1 MFKPL
6 TKLYRLICFI
16 VEPAFLRVRYLIVPL
31 ANLFLLQAIGWWGYN
46 AIVKLRK
53 YEIQKTISEMFQKYS
68 WNTNNPPDMDIMNPI
83 LDQVERAF
91 DFKVY
96 ILVAFLVF
104 ATLFEVFGR
113 VTNSRVKTKLSR
125 SNTSG
130 DWASK
135 DSYDF
140 IVTLFDRMF
149 AIALYLYPAVDV
161 FVRNANAVYKIYPQ
175 YAELLNV
182 TVAPVCDWYITN
194 VWGSFFGY
202 GQGILFFFMYYGIA
216 RNRDNMKYFIR
227 YHATQSIMVHGL
239 YIFINQLGDTCFY
252 RNAQPIYGDRF
263 GAQVVWTLG
272 LLLLPMVISAFIGF
286 ETKILFWDEAIQY
299 HIGPRPKRKSQ
310 GNG

>member
-6 TKLYRLICFI
+6 TKLYRLITFI
-16 VEPAFLRVRYLIVPL
+16 LEGAFMRVRYLIIPL
-31 ANLFLLQAIGWWGYN
+31 TNLFLLQAVGWWIYN

-68 WNTNNPPDMDIMNPI
+68 WNMNNPPDMDIMNPI
-83 LDQVERAF
+83 LDQVERDF

-96 ILVAFLVF
+96 ILIAFLVF
-104 ATLFEVFGR
+104 GTLFEVFGR
-113 VTNSRVKTKLSR
+113 VTNSRIKTKISR

-140 IVTLFDRMF
+140 IITLFDRMF
-149 AIALYLYPAVDV
+149 
-161 FVRNANAVYKIYPQ
+161 
-175 YAELLNV
+175 
-182 TVAPVCDWYITN
+182 
-194 VWGSFFGY
+194 
-202 GQGILFFFMYYGIA
+202 YGIA

-252 RNAQPIYGDRF
+252 RNPQPIYGDRF

-272 LLLLPMVISAFIGF
+272 LLLLPMVISAFIGL
-286 ETKILFWDEAIQY
+286 ETRILFWDEAIQY